1 MAFNRSKR
9 PRLALG
15 LGLPIAPFGAFGT
28 LRLHLYMLPH
38 EVVTSPHQ
46 RVFRHISMLRGVLRE
61 KDRLAYLLSSP
72 VVTSGA
78 SKELKDTCIRIPLLH
93 GVHGAY
99 LPTSQ
104 INFP

>member
-9 PRLALG
+9 PRLGLGLG

-46 RVFRHISMLRGVLRE
+46 RVFRHISMLRGVLRVRISWLE
-61 KDRLAYLLSSP
+61 S
-72 VVTSGA
+72 VTL
-78 SKELKDTCIRIPLLH
+78 ENICIANLN
-93 GVHGAY
+93 V
-99 LPTSQ
+99 
-104 INFP
+104 